1 MNLLTRSKIKPLE
14 FCNKVTASSHTLKA
28 IEELLKS
35 FELRQ
40 RTTSDV
46 RQLNRFITTVT
57 ELVIGPSSSLDIKIA
72 SAAIEEMSR
81 AFTMFAPYRD
91 VRKVSIFGS
100 ARTTPDSPIYA
111 LTAATAKALA
121 DHHFMVVTGAGPGIM
136 EAGMVGAGREN
147 SIGVSIRL
155 PFESGANSV
164 IAGDDKYVS
173 MRYFFTRKLMLVK
186 ESHAFLCM
194 PGGFGTLDETFELLT
209 LAQTA
214 KSVPVPIVFL
224 EVPGQP
230 FWTPLMKV
238 LEPLLL
244 DHGLISESDISLYT
258 ITDNIDDAVKEIT
271 TFYANYNSIRF
282 VDNTLYIRVQRAV
295 PDDQFLEIATRFASL
310 AVDGVILQTS
320 ATPEELKDNDMPDL
334 PRISLK
340 YAAKGFADLR
350 GLIDALNKF

>member
-1 MNLLTRSKIKPLE
+1 VAVSSNTR
-14 FCNKVTASSHTLKA
+14 KA
-28 IEELLKS
+28 IEDLLKS
-35 FELRQ
+35 FETAQ
-40 RTTSDV
+40 RTPSDV
-46 RQLNRFITTVT
+46 RQLNRSINTITH
-57 ELVIGPSSSLDIKIA
+57 LVNGPSSSLDIKIA
-72 SAAIEEMSR
+72 SSAIEEMSR
-81 AFTMFAPYRD
+81 AFTMFAPFRN

-100 ARTTPDSPIYA
+100 ARTTPDSPIYE

-121 DHHFMVVTGAGPGIM
+121 AHNFMVVTGAGPGIM

-155 PFESGANSV
+155 PFETGANSI

-224 EVPGQP
+224 EVPGHP
-230 FWTPLMKV
+230 FWTPLMKAM
-238 LEPLLL
+238 EPLLI
-244 DHGLISESDISLYT
+244 DHGLISPSDTSLYT
-258 ITDNIDDAVKEIT
+258 ITDNIDDAVNEIT
-271 TFYANYNSIRF
+271 NFYSNYDSIRF
-282 VDNTLYIRVQRAV
+282 VDDVLYIRVQRAV
-295 PDDQFLEIATRFASL
+295 PEEQFVDVANRFASL
-310 AVDGVILQTS
+310 AVDGLIQQTS
-320 ATPEELKDNDMPDL
+320 ATSEEVKDNDLPDL

-350 GLIDALNKF
+350 GLIDALNQF

>member
-1 MNLLTRSKIKPLE
+1 MTISPNT
-14 FCNKVTASSHTLKA
+14 HKA
-28 IEELLKS
+28 INDLLES
-35 FELRQ
+35 FESIQ
-40 RTTSDV
+40 RSSSDV

-57 ELVIGPSSSLDIKIA
+57 ELVRGPSSSLDIKIA
-72 SAAIEEMSR
+72 SSAIEEMSR

-100 ARTTPDSPIYA
+100 ARTTADSPIYA
-111 LTAATAKALA
+111 LTSATAKALA
-121 DHHFMVVTGAGPGIM
+121 EHNFMVVTGAGPGIM

-155 PFESGANSV
+155 PFETGANSV

-224 EVPGQP
+224 EVPGHP
-230 FWTPLMKV
+230 FWTPLMKAM
-238 LEPLLL
+238 EPLLL
-244 DHGLISESDISLYT
+244 DHGLISASDTSLYT
-258 ITDNIDDAVKEIT
+258 ITDNIEDAVNEIT
-271 TFYANYNSIRF
+271 NFYSNYHSIRF
-282 VDNTLYIRVQRAV
+282 VNNVLYIRLQRSV
-295 PDDQFLEIATRFASL
+295 PTERFSEIARRCAAL
-310 AVDGVILQTS
+310 ATDGVIEQTT
-320 ATPEELKDNDMPDL
+320 ATAEEIHDNDVPEMP
-334 PRISLK
+334 RVSLR

-350 GLIDALNKF
+350 ELIDALNKF

>member
-1 MNLLTRSKIKPLE
+1 M
-14 FCNKVTASSHTLKA
+14 TASSHTLKA

-72 SAAIEEMSR
+72 SAAIDEMSR

-258 ITDNIDDAVKEIT
+258 ITDNINDAVKEIT

-295 PDDQFLEIATRFASL
+295 PDDQFLEIASRFASL

-320 ATPEELKDNDMPDL
+320 ATPEELKENDMPDL

>member
-1 MNLLTRSKIKPLE
+1 MTI
-14 FCNKVTASSHTLKA
+14 SSNTQKA
-28 IEELLKS
+28 IDDLLRS
-35 FELRQ
+35 FEVAQ
-40 RTTSDV
+40 RTSSDV
-46 RQLNRFITTVT
+46 RLLNRFITTVT
-57 ELVIGPSSSLDIKIA
+57 DLVNGPSSSLDIKIA
-72 SAAIEEMSR
+72 SSAMDEMSR
-81 AFTMFAPYRD
+81 AFTMFAPFRNI
-91 VRKVSIFGS
+91 RKVSIFGS

-136 EAGMVGAGREN
+136 EAGMVGAGKEN

-155 PFESGANSV
+155 PFETGANSV

-230 FWTPLMKV
+230 FWTPLMKA

-244 DHGLISESDISLYT
+244 DHGLISSSDTSLYT
-258 ITDNIDDAVKEIT
+258 ITDNIDDAVNEIT
-271 TFYANYNSIRF
+271 RFYANYNSIRF
-282 VDNTLYIRVQRAV
+282 VNDILYIRIQRAI
-295 PDDQFLEIATRFASL
+295 PDEKFLEIASL
-310 AVDGVILQTS
+310 FSSLSADGIIQQTS
-320 ATPEELKDNDMPDL
+320 ATSEELKDNDLPDL

-350 GLIDALNKF
+350 GLIDALNQF

>member
-1 MNLLTRSKIKPLE
+1 MTVSSNTR
-14 FCNKVTASSHTLKA
+14 KA
-28 IEELLKS
+28 IEDLLKS
-35 FELRQ
+35 FETSQ
-40 RTTSDV
+40 RTPSDI
-46 RQLNRFITTVT
+46 RQLNRSINTVT
-57 ELVIGPSSSLDIKIA
+57 HLVNGPSSSLDIKIA
-72 SAAIEEMSR
+72 SSAIEEMSR
-81 AFTMFAPYRD
+81 AFTMFAPFRN

-155 PFESGANSV
+155 PFETGANSV

-224 EVPGQP
+224 EVPGHP
-230 FWTPLMKV
+230 FWTPLMKAM
-238 LEPLLL
+238 EPLLL
-244 DHGLISESDISLYT
+244 DHGLISSSDTSLYT
-258 ITDNIDDAVKEIT
+258 ITDNIEDAVSEIT
-271 TFYANYNSIRF
+271 RFYANYDSIRF
-282 VDNTLYIRVQRAV
+282 VDDVLYIRVKRSI
-295 PDDQFLEIATRFASL
+295 PDDQFVEIANRFASL
-310 AVDGVILQTS
+310 AGDGVIQQTT
-320 ATPEELKDNDMPDL
+320 ATSEEIRDNDVPDL
-334 PRISLK
+334 PRVSLK

-350 GLIDALNKF
+350 GLIDALNQF

>member
-1 MNLLTRSKIKPLE
+1 MTVSSSTR
-14 FCNKVTASSHTLKA
+14 KA
-28 IEELLKS
+28 IEDLLKS
-35 FELRQ
+35 FETAQ
-40 RTTSDV
+40 RTPSDI
-46 RQLNRFITTVT
+46 RQLNRSINTVT
-57 ELVIGPSSSLDIKIA
+57 HLVNGPSSSFDIKIA
-72 SAAIEEMSR
+72 SSAIEEMSR
-81 AFTMFAPYRD
+81 AFTMFAPFRN

-155 PFESGANSV
+155 PFETGANSI

-224 EVPGQP
+224 EVPGHP
-230 FWTPLMKV
+230 FWTPLMKAM
-238 LEPLLL
+238 EPLLL
-244 DHGLISESDISLYT
+244 DHGLISSSDTSLYT
-258 ITDNIDDAVKEIT
+258 ITDNIDDAVSEIT
-271 TFYANYNSIRF
+271 RFYANYDSIRF
-282 VDNTLYIRVQRAV
+282 VDDVLYIRVKRSI
-295 PDDQFLEIATRFASL
+295 PDGQFVEIANRYASL
-310 AVDGVILQTS
+310 AVDGVIQQTT
-320 ATPEELKDNDMPDL
+320 ATSEEIRDNDVPDL
-334 PRISLK
+334 PRVSLK

-350 GLIDALNKF
+350 GLIDALNQF

>member
-350 GLIDALNKF
+350 GLIDALNRF

>member
-1 MNLLTRSKIKPLE
+1 M
-14 FCNKVTASSHTLKA
+14 TAFSHTRKA
-28 IEELLKS
+28 IDELLKS
-35 FELRQ
+35 FELMQ
-40 RTTSDV
+40 RTPSDV

-57 ELVIGPSSSLDIKIA
+57 DLVTGPSSSLDIKIA

-100 ARTTPDSPIYA
+100 ARTTSDSPIYA

-136 EAGMVGAGREN
+136 EAGMVGAGVEN

-244 DHGLISESDISLYT
+244 AHGLISDSDISLYT
-258 ITDNIDDAVKEIT
+258 ITDNIADAVNEIT
-271 TFYANYNSIRF
+271 NFYSNYDSIRF
-282 VDNTLYIRVQRAV
+282 VDNMLYIRVKRAV
-295 PDDQFLEIATRFASL
+295 PVDQFLAIATRFASL

-320 ATPEELKDNDMPDL
+320 ATPEELKDNDMPDM

-350 GLIDALNKF
+350 GLIDALNQF

>member
-1 MNLLTRSKIKPLE
+1 MTISTNT
-14 FCNKVTASSHTLKA
+14 HKA
-28 IEELLKS
+28 INDLLES
-35 FELRQ
+35 FESIQ
-40 RTTSDV
+40 RSSSDV

-57 ELVIGPSSSLDIKIA
+57 ELVRGPSSSLDIKIA
-72 SAAIEEMSR
+72 SSAIEEMSR

-100 ARTTPDSPIYA
+100 ARTTADSPIYA
-111 LTAATAKALA
+111 LTSATAKALA
-121 DHHFMVVTGAGPGIM
+121 EHNFMVVTGAGPGIM

-155 PFESGANSV
+155 PFETGANSV

-224 EVPGQP
+224 EVPGHP
-230 FWTPLMKV
+230 FWTPLMKAM
-238 LEPLLL
+238 EPLLL
-244 DHGLISESDISLYT
+244 DHGLISASDTSLYT
-258 ITDNIDDAVKEIT
+258 ITDNIEDAVNEIT
-271 TFYANYNSIRF
+271 NFYSNYHSIRF
-282 VDNTLYIRVQRAV
+282 VNNVLYIRLQRSV
-295 PDDQFLEIATRFASL
+295 PTERFSEIARRCAALAS
-310 AVDGVILQTS
+310 DGVIEQTT
-320 ATPEELKDNDMPDL
+320 ATAEEIHDNDVPEMT
-334 PRISLK
+334 RVSLR

-350 GLIDALNKF
+350 ELIDALNKF

>member
-1 MNLLTRSKIKPLE
+1 MRSKIKPLE

-310 AVDGVILQTS
+310 AVDGVLQQTS

-350 GLIDALNKF
+350 GLIDALNQF

>member
-28 IEELLKS
+28 IEELLKG
-35 FELRQ
+35 FELMQ
-40 RTTSDV
+40 RTPSDV

-57 ELVIGPSSSLDIKIA
+57 DLVTGPSSSLDIKIA

-258 ITDNIDDAVKEIT
+258 ITDNIDDAVNEIT
-271 TFYANYNSIRF
+271 RFYANYDSIRF
-282 VDNTLYIRVQRAV
+282 VDDILYIRMQRAV
-295 PDDQFLEIATRFASL
+295 PDVQFREIASRFASL
-310 AVDGVILQTS
+310 AFDGAIEQTS
-320 ATPEELKDNDMPDL
+320 ATPAEIKDNDVPDL
-334 PRISLK
+334 PRVCLK

-350 GLIDALNKF
+350 GLIDALNQF

>member
-1 MNLLTRSKIKPLE
+1 MASTGDSKDKVLERLASVLSNSSRSKSDIRFLLQMLST
-14 FCNKVTASSHTLKA
+14 TADLS
-28 IEELLKS
+28 EG
-35 FELRQ
+35 
-40 RTTSDV
+40 
-46 RQLNRFITTVT
+46 N
-57 ELVIGPSSSLDIKIA
+57 SSSLDIKIA
-72 SAAIEEMSR
+72 SSAINEMSR
-81 AFTMFAPYRD
+81 AFEMFAPYRET
-91 VRKVSIFGS
+91 RKVSIFGS
-100 ARTTPDSPIYA
+100 ARTTADNPIYA
-111 LTAATAKALA
+111 VTAQTAAALA
-121 DHHFMVVTGAGPGIM
+121 EQGYMVVTGAGPGIM
-136 EAGMVGAGREN
+136 EAGMLGAGRAN

-164 IAGDDKYVS
+164 IAGDEKYVS

-350 GLIDALNKF
+350 GLIDALNQL

>member
-1 MNLLTRSKIKPLE
+1 MNSLTRSKIKPLG
-14 FCNKVTASSHTLKA
+14 FCNEVTASSHTRKA
-28 IEELLKS
+28 IDELLKS
-35 FELRQ
+35 LELVQ
-40 RTTSDV
+40 RTPSDV
-46 RQLNRFITTVT
+46 RQLNRLITTVT
-57 ELVIGPSSSLDIKIA
+57 DLVSGPSSSLDIKIA

-100 ARTTPDSPIYA
+100 ARTTSDSPIYA

-244 DHGLISESDISLYT
+244 DHGLISESDTSLYT
-258 ITDNIDDAVKEIT
+258 ITDNIADAVKEIT
-271 TFYANYNSIRF
+271 TFYANYDSIRF
-282 VDNTLYIRVQRAV
+282 VDNMLYIRVQRAV

-310 AVDGVILQTS
+310 AIDGVILQTS
-320 ATPEELKDNDMPDL
+320 ATPEELKDNDVPDL

-350 GLIDALNKF
+350 GLLDALNQF

>member
-1 MNLLTRSKIKPLE
+1 M
-14 FCNKVTASSHTLKA
+14 TASSHTLKA
-28 IEELLKS
+28 IEELIKS

-258 ITDNIDDAVKEIT
+258 ITDNINDAVKEIT

-320 ATPEELKDNDMPDL
+320 ATPEELKENDMPDL

>member
-1 MNLLTRSKIKPLE
+1 MSVSTN
-14 FCNKVTASSHTLKA
+14 TLKA
-28 IEELLKS
+28 IEDLLKS
-35 FELRQ
+35 FEVAQ
-40 RTTSDV
+40 RTSSDV
-46 RQLNRFITTVT
+46 RLLNRFIATVT
-57 ELVIGPSSSLDIKIA
+57 DLVTGPSSSLDIKIA
-72 SAAIEEMSR
+72 SAAMVEMSR

-230 FWTPLMKV
+230 FWTPLMKA

-244 DHGLISESDISLYT
+244 DHGLISSSDTSLYT
-258 ITDNIDDAVKEIT
+258 ITDNIDDAVNEIT
-271 TFYANYNSIRF
+271 RFYANYDSIRF
-282 VDNTLYIRVQRAV
+282 VNDILYIRIQRAI
-295 PDDQFLEIATRFASL
+295 PDEQFLEIASL
-310 AVDGVILQTS
+310 FSSLTADGIIQQTS
-320 ATPEELKDNDMPDL
+320 ATPEEVKDNDLPDL
-334 PRISLK
+334 PRVCLK

-350 GLIDALNKF
+350 GLIDALNQF

>member
-1 MNLLTRSKIKPLE
+1 VTTSSNTR
-14 FCNKVTASSHTLKA
+14 KA
-28 IEELLKS
+28 INDLLES
-35 FELRQ
+35 FESIQ
-40 RTTSDV
+40 RSSSDI

-57 ELVIGPSSSLDIKIA
+57 ELVSGPSSSLDIKIA

-100 ARTTPDSPIYA
+100 ARTTADSPIYA

-121 DHHFMVVTGAGPGIM
+121 ENNFMVVTGAGPGIM
-136 EAGMVGAGREN
+136 EAGMVGAGVEK

-244 DHGLISESDISLYT
+244 DHGLISESDTSLYT
-258 ITDNIDDAVKEIT
+258 ITDNIEDAVNEIT
-271 TFYANYNSIRF
+271 NFYANYHSIRF
-282 VDNTLYIRVQRAV
+282 VNDVLYIRLQRSV
-295 PDDQFLEIATRFASL
+295 PTERFSEIARRCAALAS
-310 AVDGVILQTS
+310 DGVIEQTT
-320 ATPEELKDNDMPDL
+320 ATAEEIHDNDMPEM
-334 PRISLK
+334 PRVSLR
-340 YAAKGFADLR
+340 YTAKGFADLR
-350 GLIDALNKF
+350 ELIDALNQF

>member
-1 MNLLTRSKIKPLE
+1 MNSLTRLKIKPLGS
-14 FCNKVTASSHTLKA
+14 CNQVTAFSTTRKA
-28 IEELLKS
+28 IDELLKS
-35 FELRQ
+35 FELMQ
-40 RTTSDV
+40 RTPSDV

-57 ELVIGPSSSLDIKIA
+57 DLVTGPSSSLDIKIA

-100 ARTTPDSPIYA
+100 ARTTSDSPIYA

-136 EAGMVGAGREN
+136 EAGMVGAGVEN

-244 DHGLISESDISLYT
+244 AHGLISDSDISLYT
-258 ITDNIDDAVKEIT
+258 ITDNIADAVNEIT
-271 TFYANYNSIRF
+271 NFYANYDSIRF
-282 VDNTLYIRVQRAV
+282 VNNMLYIRVKRAV
-295 PDDQFLEIATRFASL
+295 PVDQFLAIATRFASL

-320 ATPEELKDNDMPDL
+320 ATPEELKDNDMPDM

-350 GLIDALNKF
+350 GLIDALNQF

>member
-1 MNLLTRSKIKPLE
+1 MTVSSNTR
-14 FCNKVTASSHTLKA
+14 KA
-28 IEELLKS
+28 IEDLLKS
-35 FELRQ
+35 FETAQ
-40 RTTSDV
+40 RTPSDI
-46 RQLNRFITTVT
+46 RQLNRSINTVT
-57 ELVIGPSSSLDIKIA
+57 HLVNGPSSSLDIKIA
-72 SAAIEEMSR
+72 SSAIEEMSR
-81 AFTMFAPYRD
+81 AFTMFAPFRN

-155 PFESGANSV
+155 PFETGANSI

-224 EVPGQP
+224 EVPGHP
-230 FWTPLMKV
+230 FWTPLMKAM
-238 LEPLLL
+238 EPLLL
-244 DHGLISESDISLYT
+244 DHGLISSSDTSLYT
-258 ITDNIDDAVKEIT
+258 ITDNIDDAVSEIT
-271 TFYANYNSIRF
+271 RFYANYDSIRF
-282 VDNTLYIRVQRAV
+282 VDDVLYIRVKRSI
-295 PDDQFLEIATRFASL
+295 PNGQFIEIANRYASL
-310 AVDGVILQTS
+310 AVDGVIQQTT
-320 ATPEELKDNDMPDL
+320 ATSEEIRDNDVPDL
-334 PRISLK
+334 PRVSLK
-340 YAAKGFADLR
+340 YAAKGFAVLR
-350 GLIDALNKF
+350 GLIDALNQF

>member
-1 MNLLTRSKIKPLE
+1 MTISPNTR
-14 FCNKVTASSHTLKA
+14 KA
-28 IEELLKS
+28 INDLLES
-35 FELRQ
+35 FESIQ
-40 RTTSDV
+40 RSSSDV

-57 ELVIGPSSSLDIKIA
+57 ELVKGPSSSLDIKIA
-72 SAAIEEMSR
+72 SSAIEEMSR
-81 AFTMFAPYRD
+81 AFTMFAPYRY

-100 ARTTPDSPIYA
+100 ARTTADSPIYA
-111 LTAATAKALA
+111 LTSATAKALA
-121 DHHFMVVTGAGPGIM
+121 EHNFMVVTGAGPGIM

-155 PFESGANSV
+155 PFETGANSV

-224 EVPGQP
+224 EVPGHP
-230 FWTPLMKV
+230 FWTPLMKAM
-238 LEPLLL
+238 EPLLL
-244 DHGLISESDISLYT
+244 DHGLISASDTSLYT
-258 ITDNIDDAVKEIT
+258 ITDNIEDAVNEIT
-271 TFYANYNSIRF
+271 NFYSNYHSIRF
-282 VDNTLYIRVQRAV
+282 VNDVLYIRLQRSV
-295 PDDQFLEIATRFASL
+295 PTERFSEIARRCAALAS
-310 AVDGVILQTS
+310 DGVIEQTT
-320 ATPEELKDNDMPDL
+320 ATAEEIHDNDVPEMP
-334 PRISLK
+334 RVSLK

-350 GLIDALNKF
+350 ELIDALNKF

>member
-1 MNLLTRSKIKPLE
+1 MTTSSNTR
-14 FCNKVTASSHTLKA
+14 KA
-28 IEELLKS
+28 INDLLES
-35 FELRQ
+35 FESIQ
-40 RTTSDV
+40 RSSSDI
-46 RQLNRFITTVT
+46 RQLNRFIKTVT
-57 ELVIGPSSSLDIKIA
+57 ELVSGPSSSLDIKIA

-100 ARTTPDSPIYA
+100 ARTTADSPIYA
-111 LTAATAKALA
+111 LTAATARALA
-121 DHHFMVVTGAGPGIM
+121 ENNFMVVTGAGPGIM
-136 EAGMVGAGREN
+136 EAGMVGAGVEK

-238 LEPLLL
+238 MEPLLL
-244 DHGLISESDISLYT
+244 DHGLISESDTSLYT
-258 ITDNIDDAVKEIT
+258 ITDNIEDAVNEIT
-271 TFYANYNSIRF
+271 NFYANYHSIRF
-282 VDNTLYIRVQRAV
+282 VNDVLYIRLQRSV
-295 PDDQFLEIATRFASL
+295 PTERFSEIARRCAPLAS
-310 AVDGVILQTS
+310 DGVIEQTT
-320 ATPEELKDNDMPDL
+320 ATAEEIHDNDMPEM
-334 PRISLK
+334 PRVSLR

-350 GLIDALNKF
+350 ELIDALNQF

>member
-1 MNLLTRSKIKPLE
+1 VTTSSNTR
-14 FCNKVTASSHTLKA
+14 KA
-28 IEELLKS
+28 INDLLES
-35 FELRQ
+35 FESIQ
-40 RTTSDV
+40 RSSSDI

-57 ELVIGPSSSLDIKIA
+57 ELVSGPSSSLDIKIA

-100 ARTTPDSPIYA
+100 ARTTADSPIYA

-121 DHHFMVVTGAGPGIM
+121 ENNFMVVTGAGPGIM
-136 EAGMVGAGREN
+136 EAGMVGAGREK

-244 DHGLISESDISLYT
+244 DHGLISESDTSLYT
-258 ITDNIDDAVKEIT
+258 ITDNIEDAVNEIT
-271 TFYANYNSIRF
+271 NFYANYHSIRF
-282 VDNTLYIRVQRAV
+282 VNDVLYIRLKRSV
-295 PDDQFLEIATRFASL
+295 PTERFTEIARRCAELAS
-310 AVDGVILQTS
+310 DGVIEQTT
-320 ATPEELKDNDMPDL
+320 ATAEEIHDNDMPEM
-334 PRISLK
+334 PRVSLR

-350 GLIDALNKF
+350 ELIDALNQF

>member
-1 MNLLTRSKIKPLE
+1 MTISTNT
-14 FCNKVTASSHTLKA
+14 HKA
-28 IEELLKS
+28 INDLLES
-35 FELRQ
+35 FESIQ
-40 RTTSDV
+40 RSSSDV

-57 ELVIGPSSSLDIKIA
+57 ELVRGPSSSLDIKIA
-72 SAAIEEMSR
+72 SSAIEEMSR

-100 ARTTPDSPIYA
+100 ARTTADSPIYA
-111 LTAATAKALA
+111 LTSATAKALA
-121 DHHFMVVTGAGPGIM
+121 EHNFMVVTGAGPGIM

-155 PFESGANSV
+155 PFETGANSV

-224 EVPGQP
+224 EVPGHP
-230 FWTPLMKV
+230 FWTPLMKAM
-238 LEPLLL
+238 EPLLL
-244 DHGLISESDISLYT
+244 DHGLISASDTSLYT
-258 ITDNIDDAVKEIT
+258 ITDNIEDAVNEIT
-271 TFYANYNSIRF
+271 NFYSNYHSIRF
-282 VDNTLYIRVQRAV
+282 VNNVLYIRLQRSV
-295 PDDQFLEIATRFASL
+295 PTERFSEIARRCAAL
-310 AVDGVILQTS
+310 ATDGVIEQTT
-320 ATPEELKDNDMPDL
+320 ATAEEIHDNDVPEMP
-334 PRISLK
+334 RVSLR

-350 GLIDALNKF
+350 ELIDALNKF

>member
-1 MNLLTRSKIKPLE
+1 MTISSNTR
-14 FCNKVTASSHTLKA
+14 KA
-28 IEELLKS
+28 INDLLES
-35 FELRQ
+35 FESIQ
-40 RTTSDV
+40 RSSSDI

-57 ELVIGPSSSLDIKIA
+57 ELVSGPSSSLDIKIA

-100 ARTTPDSPIYA
+100 ARTTADSPIYA

-121 DHHFMVVTGAGPGIM
+121 ENNFMVVTGAGPGIM
-136 EAGMVGAGREN
+136 EAGMVGAGVEK

-244 DHGLISESDISLYT
+244 DHGLISESDTSLYT
-258 ITDNIDDAVKEIT
+258 ITDNIEDAVNEIT
-271 TFYANYNSIRF
+271 NFYANYDSIRF

-295 PDDQFLEIATRFASL
+295 PDDKFLEIATRFAFL
-310 AVDGVILQTS
+310 AVDGVILQTF
-320 ATPEELKDNDMPDL
+320 ATPEELKDNDLPDL

-340 YAAKGFADLR
+340 YKAKGFADLR
-350 GLIDALNKF
+350 GLIDALNQF